1 MSADSHIWIVSG
13 SFPVCPF
20 FWTWIF
26 FVYVSGNCVLAHYVW
41 WLILKLWIVFFKSIM
56 TFSDIFCHFLC
67 WSFPCPCLSSIFTC
81 LPAAKVCP
89 QIVLLGQSV
98 YSKPLAF
105 MCFKIS
111 YFSLILAA
119 LPGNWVLGRQLL
131 YFQYFEHTVSLFF
144 VISCCWGEVCSQ
156 SNCHSLL
163 GNLLFFLVAFKIMT
177 VIDVLQH
184 VLCVT

>member
-1 MSADSHIWIVSG
+1 
-13 SFPVCPF
+13 
-20 FWTWIF
+20 
-26 FVYVSGNCVLAHYVW
+26 
-41 WLILKLWIVFFKSIM
+41 M

-184 VLCVT
+184 VLCVTSFLSSSVCCVYFQFSNMFFSSGKLLSKLFQQILVHHCPYILVIMFFFLLVYS